1 MFRCVLCSENH
12 QTSMMSSLF
21 IICHFLFWA
30 PGGWYGNNNTNIII
44 NNKARAAGPGLE
56 LGLYGWERPARAR
69 VRRLYRTS
77 LCSWHFFTAS
87 VNKAKNRK
95 HLRLQIQRSR
105 WRFNRNGLRHIN
117 IWTHFCPERS
127 NTPKH
132 RFDICLL
139 ERRRFPLHDEDDDL
153 LKLLQ
158 TVKES
163 KHSCLQVKGQPAAL
177 WCGHSWYFFIT
188 RVLLLHWRVY
198 VLLHHVSCDPRR
210 VWLSSSSAESSHI
223 GSSHSRDH
231 SSSSCVIIWSQTRC
245 ADVCQRSELQIWDIV
260 KTDKMKICYQIWIQH
275 QNHHKHLTDSSFM
288 FQHGNDPNTPP
299 AQGSTPGQK
308 HTGELSEP
316 QHHWSFILTANT
328 PASFRKPGELFPRIL
343 TELTLSSR
351 LKYSNSV
358 FN

>member
-56 LGLYGWERPARAR
+56 LGLYGWERPAWAR

-158 TVKES
+158 TVKQS

-188 RVLLLHWRVY
+188 HVYFYFTEEYMYFCTTCHVTHAGCGLVPVQLNPLVSALHTAVTTAP
-198 VLLHHVSCDPRR
+198 LHVWSSDHKRDAQTSVDVRSCRSEI
-210 VWLSSSSAESSHI
+210 LSKLTKWKFAIRFESSTKTI
-223 GSSHSRDH
+223 TNIWLTAASCFSTATIQTRRQRREARLDRNTRGNYQSLSITEASSWQRTRRRPSGSPENCSRGSSQ
-231 SSSSCVIIWSQTRC
+231 SS
-245 ADVCQRSELQIWDIV
+245 
-260 KTDKMKICYQIWIQH
+260 
-275 QNHHKHLTDSSFM
+275 
-288 FQHGNDPNTPP
+288 
-299 AQGSTPGQK
+299 
-308 HTGELSEP
+308 
-316 QHHWSFILTANT
+316 HWA
-328 PASFRKPGELFPRIL
+328 PD
-343 TELTLSSR
+343 
-351 LKYSNSV
+351 
-358 FN
+358 